1 MVIVLSMAGSTLFT
15 GIADGQQFQQQPA
28 TGNIGRQ
35 AQPAGNAP
43 GSPVIQGLEG
53 LRGFGSGHSQLSLA
67 VIPLSQQNN
76 QMAFQLIGFAVSIPE
91 SGEAVVYSL
100 ESPLPGIIDPSQNTL
115 QIDISNLAS
124 AVDTAG
130 YIDSSEVYD
139 TIRTDPHVMVIDV
152 DLNYQGREGSQTI
165 FNVNSVD
172 IIPPDGQMQTF
183 SLQQPTQLIID
194 TENNLVAMVAFP
206 QMVDTFN
213 NYYGATF
220 DTVGPVIYSQP
231 VAIIPPVF
239 VPYIYP
245 IPIYARGFVSYN
257 RFFFGTGFRTFWDR
271 DRVTHFDRFSNQN
284 RFPVRETRN
293 DFADRSRNDFVAGQR
308 RGEFTQSR
316 QLGTG
321 ITGGIGGFR
330 GGVRQGA
337 GGGARI
343 GGGRMGGGIGGG
355 RRR

>member
-1 MVIVLSMAGSTLFT
+1 MVIILSMVGSTLFT
-15 GIADGQQFQQQPA
+15 GIACGQQFQQQPA
-28 TGNIGRQ
+28 AGNVGRQ
-35 AQPAGNAP
+35 AQPAGSAP

-76 QMAFQLIGFAVSIPE
+76 QMAFQVIGFAVSVPE

-100 ESPLPGIIDPSQNTL
+100 ETPLPGVIDPSQNTL

-139 TIRTDPHVMVIDV
+139 TIRTDPQVMVIDA
-152 DLNYQGREGSQTI
+152 DLNYQGKEGTQTI

-194 TENNLVAMVAFP
+194 TQNNVVAMVAFP

-213 NYYGATF
+213 SYYGATF
-220 DTVGPVIYSQP
+220 NAVEPVIYSQP
-231 VAIIPPVF
+231 IPIMPQVF

-245 IPIYARGFVSYN
+245 IPIYARGFVSFN
-257 RFFFGTGFRTFWDR
+257 PFFYGTGFRTFWDR

-293 DFADRSRNDFVAGQR
+293 DFADRSRNTLQTAQR
-308 RGEFTQSR
+308 RGDFTRSR
-316 QLGTG
+316 NLGKG

-337 GGGARI
+337 GGGIRT